1 MRMIDTSLFPYEN
14 YPYRLEYGEK
24 KNTTVCHFEC
34 DEHLQKYLNRHK
46 LDKRTIKI
54 DYRDGQSVKSS
65 QTNKNNV
72 QSGTGKTSDRSTN
85 RNRRNTKSVDTNGNT
100 RGTRKSKSK

>member
-1 MRMIDTSLFPYEN
+1 MISTSLFPYESFDI
-14 YPYRLEYGEK
+14 RLQFGER
-24 KNTTVCHFEC
+24 KNITVCYFEC

-46 LDKRTIKI
+46 LDKKTIKI
-54 DYRDGQSVKSS
+54 DYRDGEPVKSS

-72 QSGTGKTSDRSTN
+72 QSGTGKTSNGSTN
-85 RNRRNTKSVDTNGNT
+85 RNRRGTKSVDTNGNT